1 MPVQKPDFLK
11 LPDANPGKSTTRIV
25 MENSICF
32 ELHTID
38 LNQSSDRKTI
48 HQAFSDQKELVFHRS
63 DGISLSKSNLLQALN
78 AFDNEDECADLSL
91 AELEQLT
98 GGVGLP
104 EALVSST
111 ILMTMVA
118 GTSGLFSSGMNAS
131 GNSSIQDA
139 INAGIRADI
148 ESIRHDL
155 SNHNLDAATGTYRP
169 TAAAGGIGQEF
180 IDSLDLQDLDQRAG
194 IQTQEAFGGETVIR
208 TMKADGDSISVTY
221 SHSGTPMQNTSMVV
235 PASGWLS

>member
-1 MPVQKPDFLK
+1 M
-11 LPDANPGKSTTRIV
+11 T
-25 MENSICF
+25 NSICF
-32 ELHTID
+32 KLHAID
-38 LNQSSDRKTI
+38 LKQTSGRRNVQ
-48 HQAFSDQKELVFHRS
+48 QALSDQKELVFHSS
-63 DGISLSKSNLLQALN
+63 DGTSLSKSNLLQTLN

-118 GTSGLFSSGMNAS
+118 GTSGLFTNGVNAI
-131 GNSSIQDA
+131 GTSSIQDA
-139 INAGIRADI
+139 INSGIRADI

-169 TAAAGGIGQEF
+169 NAEAGEIGQEF
-180 IDSLDLQDLDQRAG
+180 IDSLDLQDLNEREVG
-194 IQTQEAFGGETVIR
+194 IQTQEDFGGENVIR
-208 TMKADGDSISVTY
+208 TIKADGDSITVTY
-221 SHSGTPMQNTSMVV
+221 SHSGTTVQNTSMVM

>member
-1 MPVQKPDFLK
+1 
-11 LPDANPGKSTTRIV
+11 
-25 MENSICF
+25 MEHSICF
-32 ELHTID
+32 QLHAID
-38 LNQSSDRKTI
+38 LNQSSGRRAI
-48 HQAFSDQKELVFHRS
+48 QQALSNQKELVFHRS

-118 GTSGLFSSGMNAS
+118 GTSGLFTNGVNAI
-131 GNSSIQDA
+131 GTSSIQDA
-139 INAGIRADI
+139 INSGIRADI

-169 TAAAGGIGQEF
+169 TAEAGEIGQEF
-180 IDSLDLQDLDQRAG
+180 IDSLDLQDLNEREGG
-194 IQTQEAFGGETVIR
+194 IQTEEDFGGENVIR
-208 TMKADGDSISVTY
+208 TIKADGDSITVTY
-221 SHSGTPMQNTSMVV
+221 SHSGTAVQNTSMVM

>member
-1 MPVQKPDFLK
+1 MK
-11 LPDANPGKSTTRIV
+11 
-25 MENSICF
+25 NSISF
-32 ELHTID
+32 ELHAID
-38 LNQSSDRKTI
+38 LKQTSGRRNVQE
-48 HQAFSDQKELVFHRS
+48 ALSDQKELVFHRS
-63 DGISLSKSNLLQALN
+63 DGTSLSKSNLLQTLN

-118 GTSGLFSSGMNAS
+118 GTSGLFTNGINAT

-155 SNHNLDAATGTYRP
+155 SNHNLDAATGTYSP
-169 TAAAGGIGQEF
+169 TAEAGGIGQEF

-194 IQTQEAFGGETVIR
+194 IQTQEDFGGETVIR
-208 TMKADGDSISVTY
+208 TMKADGDSITVTY